1 MPGGCLPSLNL
12 LLLPVAGA
20 LCGTLVGWSLCI
32 PLSKLRGDYFA
43 AATLILSQAFVL
55 FAANLDSLGGALG
68 FELPTSPMALRN
80 TRPTAWSLVV
90 LSLVAT
96 VNLGLWLLLGV
107 VRRSRF
113 GLRLEAARDN
123 AIAAISSGIYNIRI
137 QNTMFVAAGAFAGF
151 AGGLFLYYTGGIVP
165 ADFAFA
171 SGLAVIICVVVSRS
185 RRTEVLLATLS
196 SSTTKMIPSV
206 LMAQIPPHTPS
217 VNTRPTS
224 ASAHR
229 SLNPYQC

>member
-80 TRPTAWSLVV
+80 TRPTAWSESLTAHHRLV
-90 LSLVAT
+90 LYL
-96 VNLGLWLLLGV
+96 
-107 VRRSRF
+107 VRRSSIIQIKPNKHRDSVDF
-113 GLRLEAARDN
+113 TVRSGTMEAR
-123 AIAAISSGIYNIRI
+123 RC
-137 QNTMFVAAGAFAGF
+137 
-151 AGGLFLYYTGGIVP
+151 GGTSGGIFLP
-165 ADFAFA
+165 IGGYFQ
-171 SGLAVIICVVVSRS
+171 
-185 RRTEVLLATLS
+185 RR
-196 SSTTKMIPSV
+196 
-206 LMAQIPPHTPS
+206 
-217 VNTRPTS
+217 
-224 ASAHR
+224 
-229 SLNPYQC
+229 CF